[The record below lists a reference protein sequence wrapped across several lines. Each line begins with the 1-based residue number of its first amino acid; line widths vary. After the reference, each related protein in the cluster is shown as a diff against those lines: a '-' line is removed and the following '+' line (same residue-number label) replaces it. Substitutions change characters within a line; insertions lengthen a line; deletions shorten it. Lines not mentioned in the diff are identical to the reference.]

1 MKNNDKFKR
10 LINIDKIIKN
20 AYGKLKTYLF
30 YEDKENIKLVCKFIL
45 SLKKI
50 ENSILNS
57 MTDDELC
64 YAVDLVDILFTMSTV
79 DDETIRA
86 SKLILNLYDY
96 RHENDEEDISYNFT
110 DYGVY
115 DNAYYY
121 NAMCYTKNVIVH
133 DELGIKKSNEKFYNT
148 LKKTYYEMLT
158 KYAYENYNMEN
169 YLLESEM
176 ALVYQNEGFFEYSFL
191 DVCKNIVLEGSD
203 IKENEDA
210 VHIITTLENNYIFK
224 SIISSLNDDELD
236 DLLTF
241 IKDIKTK
248 HNGKMLNYYENI
260 VVNILNDLAR

>member
-86 SKLILNLYDY
+86 SKLILN
-96 RHENDEEDISYNFT
+96 
-110 DYGVY
+110 
-115 DNAYYY
+115 
-121 NAMCYTKNVIVH
+121 
-133 DELGIKKSNEKFYNT
+133 
-148 LKKTYYEMLT
+148 
-158 KYAYENYNMEN
+158 
-169 YLLESEM
+169 
-176 ALVYQNEGFFEYSFL
+176 
-191 DVCKNIVLEGSD
+191 
-203 IKENEDA
+203 
-210 VHIITTLENNYIFK
+210 
-224 SIISSLNDDELD
+224 
-236 DLLTF
+236 
-241 IKDIKTK
+241 
-248 HNGKMLNYYENI
+248 
-260 VVNILNDLAR
+260 

>member
-176 ALVYQNEGFFEYSFL
+176 TLVYQNEGFFEYSFL

-224 SIISSLNDDELD
+224 SIISSLNDDELY

-248 HNGKMLNYYENI
+248 HNDKMLNYYENI
-260 VVNILNDLAR
+260 VVNILTNLI